1 MIAPAMNTRPDES
14 LPYLDLARQKAR
26 ISRQIRLEHL
36 PRLAELSAAGSD
48 AALNVTLTFR
58 FDPEGQVRVFAEVT
72 GTLVVDCTG
81 CAESC
86 EFALALNFE
95 CVVAESEAQ
104 AEDFSHT
111 DDVVVADGSEIA
123 VETIVEDEILLSLPE
138 RLCISLPCERAPS
151 MRYPISEPASI
162 SEQATEDDEAAEN
175 PFGILATLKNS
186 MTKTPEQ

>member
-36 PRLAELSAAGSD
+36 PRLAALSAAGSD
-48 AALNVTLTFR
+48 AVLDVTLTFR

-81 CAESC
+81 CAESR

-95 CVVAESEAQ
+95 CAVAESEEQ
-104 AEDFSHT
+104 AEDFSHS

-123 VETIVEDEILLSLPE
+123 VVTIVEDEILLNLPE

-151 MRYPISEPASI
+151 MHYPISEPAAE